1 MRAEHHDTAPAV
13 AAVFGFVFLILAGVV
28 YGFHSLMQ
36 PTILKYRG
44 ISYASSPPTNAPQD
58 EYSLPPST
66 SAPQS
71 ETRREQAPRQER
83 QVRTRATP
91 ARNAGPSY
99 GAPL

>member
-1 MRAEHHDTAPAV
+1 MRLEHHDTAPAV
-13 AAVFGFVFLILAGVV
+13 AAVFGFVFLVFAGAV

-44 ISYASSPPTNAPQD
+44 LSYSSPPA
-58 EYSLPPST
+58 T

-71 ETRREQAPRQER
+71 ETRQEQAPRQER
-83 QVRTRATP
+83 QVRTRAAP

-99 GAPL
+99 GFPF